1 MSQIKTLKFN
11 DGVSSNLRQMKYG
24 TNWPVVY
31 IINNE
36 KEAYIGE
43 TTDASIRSNQHLANE
58 VRRKLNMINII
69 TDETFNKSSIL
80 DLEAFLIKYMS
91 ADKKFML
98 QNSNGGLKNHN
109 YYQKEMYE
117 RKFKEI
123 WINLKSKGLVN
134 NDLRIIENSD
144 LFKYSP
150 YKSLSID
157 QYMIVN
163 DILSVLAEDINK
175 KQQSTFLVHGAAG
188 TGKTVLG
195 IYLMKLLTEAKED
208 RIIIEEDEVE
218 QSLKDIV
225 KIHDAIDELKIGL
238 VIPMDNL
245 RTTLK
250 RVFKDIKGLNSKMV
264 MSPHEVGKSDEK
276 FDLLIVDEAH
286 RLRRRKNLTQYGTF
300 DENNRRLK
308 LDKNG
313 TELDWILL
321 KSNYQI
327 FFYDENQSIKPTDV
341 RKEDFDNL
349 LLRKNFH
356 PYYLETQLRCIK
368 GGNEYVDYIKS
379 IFSLAPPTK
388 KVNFKNY
395 DLKIFDNVNE
405 MVEEIKLKD
414 KEYGL
419 CRNIAGYAWPWR
431 SKGKKLPMHLTQK
444 DIKNIVDSDIYDL
457 EIDGYKYIW
466 NTKPTDWINSANSVN
481 EIGSIHT
488 TQGFDLNYTGLIIGN
503 ELQYDEENKKIIVN
517 RSNYYDT
524 KGKADTSDEELLG
537 YLLNIYSTMCTRGM
551 LGTYIYVCDENLREY
566 LKKYITTK

>member
-11 DGVSSNLRQMKYG
+11 EGVSAKLRHMKYG
-24 TNWPVVY
+24 SNWPVVY
-31 IINNE
+31 IISND

-43 TTDASIRSNQHLANE
+43 TIDVSIRSNQHLANQ
-58 VRRKLNMINII
+58 VRRKLNTISII
-69 TDETFNKSSIL
+69 TDETFNKSVIL

-91 ADKKFML
+91 ADKKFEL
-98 QNSNGGLKNHN
+98 QNSNSGLKNHN
-109 YYQKEMYE
+109 YYQREMYE
-117 RKFKEI
+117 KKFNEI
-123 WINLKSKGLVN
+123 WVRLKSKGLAN
-134 NDLRIIENSD
+134 NDLRIIKNSD

-150 YKSLSID
+150 YKSLSVD

-163 DILSVLAEDINK
+163 DILSELAEDINNK
-175 KQQSTFLVHGAAG
+175 KNSTFMVHGAAG

-208 RIIIEEDEVE
+208 TISIEEDEVE
-218 QSLKDIV
+218 QSLKDIL
-225 KIHDAIDELKIGL
+225 KIHDVIDKLKIGL
-238 VIPMDNL
+238 VIPMENL

-250 RVFKDIKGLNSKMV
+250 RVFKDIKGLSPKMV
-264 MSPHEVGKSDEK
+264 MSSHEVGKSNEK

-313 TELDWILL
+313 TELDWILS

-327 FFYDENQSIKPTDV
+327 FFYDENQTIKPTDV
-341 RKEDFDNL
+341 RKEDFDKL
-349 LLRKNFH
+349 LLCENFH

-368 GGNEYVDYIKS
+368 GGNEYVNYIKS
-379 IFSLAPPTK
+379 IFSQKPPLK

-395 DLKIFDNVNE
+395 DLKIFDNVND
-405 MVEEIKLKD
+405 MVQEIKLKD

-419 CRNIAGYAWPWR
+419 CRNVAGYAWPWK
-431 SKGKKLPMHLTQK
+431 SKGKKLPLHLTKK
-444 DIKNIVDSDIYDL
+444 DIENITDSDTYDI
-457 EIDGYKYIW
+457 EINGYKYIW
-466 NTKPTDWINSANSVN
+466 NTKPKDWINSANSVN

-503 ELQYDEENKKIIVN
+503 ELQYDDKNKKIIVN
-517 RSNYYDT
+517 RGNYYDT
-524 KGKADTSDEELLG
+524 KGKDNTSDEELLG

-551 LGTYIYVCDENLREY
+551 LGTYIYACDEKLRKY
-566 LKKYITTK
+566 LKKYI